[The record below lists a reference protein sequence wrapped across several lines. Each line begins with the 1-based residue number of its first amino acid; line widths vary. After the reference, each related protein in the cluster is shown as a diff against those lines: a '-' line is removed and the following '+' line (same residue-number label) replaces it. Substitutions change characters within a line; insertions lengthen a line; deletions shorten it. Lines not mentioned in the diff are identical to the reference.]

1 MPGLYQYK
9 GSDSCMR
16 LFQSKR
22 KALFCLYH
30 QEIPISGKKS
40 MKRPDFSAVNE
51 NTVVMNKEAGLHVV
65 THTLIVLSD
74 EPLNSQSP

>member
-1 MPGLYQYK
+1 MSVPPR
-9 GSDSCMR
+9 DR
-16 LFQSKR
+16 NKR
-22 KALFCLYH
+22 EK
-30 QEIPISGKKS
+30 I

-65 THTLIVLSD
+65 TLTLIVLSD

>member
-1 MPGLYQYK
+1 MSVPPG
-9 GSDSCMR
+9 DR
-16 LFQSKR
+16 NKR
-22 KALFCLYH
+22 
-30 QEIPISGKKS
+30 EKS

>member
-1 MPGLYQYK
+1 MCEIVSVQKESSVLSVPPG
-9 GSDSCMR
+9 DR
-16 LFQSKR
+16 NKR
-22 KALFCLYH
+22 
-30 QEIPISGKKS
+30 EKS

-51 NTVVMNKEAGLHVV
+51 NTVVMNKEAALHVV